1 MPDKDSMNV
10 AMWAVN
16 FARPIEDMDEWA
28 ALVHHHVVQAHEQGA
43 DIFVLP
49 EYCSEQ
55 WLHFA
60 PAGLEIP
67 DQPAWMAEHG
77 EEALKRMRGL
87 AAQYDGMTFVM
98 GSIPVKS
105 DAQGGYIN
113 SAYIFLPGGKEIRQD
128 KNCLTPRE
136 KAADG
141 WGIRPGE
148 GQLNV
153 FDVQGYRVAV
163 QICLDIELPVLS
175 THLAAANVDLVIV
188 PAMTKMLSGF
198 SRVFSCAKARAVELL
213 AGVCAVG
220 GIANSPAKGRLPNT
234 GGAAAFVP
242 CEEDFGYDGIFAHV
256 GPMEETEGDGPL
268 LMVEN
273 LPLMAIRQKRENQ
286 SAEVWPGAWKGEH
299 VRVVDV

>member
-1 MPDKDSMNV
+1 MPDKDTLNI

-16 FARPIEDMDEWA
+16 FACTIEDMDEWV
-28 ALVHHHVVQAHEQGA
+28 ALVHHQMEQAHAQGA

-55 WLHFA
+55 WLHYA
-60 PAGLEIP
+60 PDDLEIP
-67 DQPAWMAEHG
+67 GQPAWMAEQG
-77 EEALKRMRGL
+77 AIALERMRSL
-87 AAQYDGMTFVM
+87 AGMYDDMVVVM

-105 DAQGGYIN
+105 DEAGGYIN
-113 SAYIFLPGGKEIRQD
+113 SAYIFLPGGKEFRQD

-136 KAADG
+136 KADDG
-141 WGIRPGE
+141 WAIKPGE
-148 GQLNV
+148 GQLTV
-153 FDVQGYRVAV
+153 FDVHGYRVAV

-220 GIANSPAKGRLPNT
+220 GIANANAKGRLPNT
-234 GGAAAFVP
+234 GGAAAFLP
-242 CEEDFGYDGIFAHV
+242 CEEDLGHDGIFAHV
-256 GPMEETEGDGPL
+256 GPMDETEGDGPL
-268 LMVEN
+268 LMVAN
-273 LPLMAIRQKRENQ
+273 LPLAAIRAKRESQ
-286 SAEVWPGAWKGEH
+286 SAEVWPGAWKGDH
-299 VRVVDV
+299 VRVVEI